1 MNLFNSTNRAAF
13 GGSPCPLY
21 YIVVVGQT
29 KNLPGLGIDILTWL
43 FKTRSKTKVWPLIF
57 TIEERRAAA
66 LDFGRTQ
73 ATTSLYALKLL
84 IVNIKL

>member
-21 YIVVVGQT
+21 SVVGQT
-29 KNLPGLGIDILTWL
+29 ENLPGLVIDILTCL